1 MQLASALPTAKAR
14 DAQATS
20 PSLVFPSLNNE
31 VTTMRMTNFT

>member
-20 PSLVFPSLNNE
+20 PSIVFLSSNDE
-31 VTTMRMTNFT
+31 VTTMRMNNYL